1 MAMRRPSAIGIRRKG
16 ILSQDRTTRRI
27 VFDGA
32 EVAWT
37 KVAVGLHGTV
47 QFKTGGIMNIT

>member
-16 ILSQDRTTRRI
+16 ILSQDRATRRI

-32 EVAWT
+32 EVAVI
-37 KVAVGLHGTV
+37 KVAAVGTV